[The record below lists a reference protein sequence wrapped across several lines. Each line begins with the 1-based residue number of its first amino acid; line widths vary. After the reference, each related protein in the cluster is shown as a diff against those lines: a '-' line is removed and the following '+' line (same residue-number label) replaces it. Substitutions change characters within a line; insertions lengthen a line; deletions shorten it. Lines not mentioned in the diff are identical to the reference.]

1 MVLIL
6 NTVYIAKQKIF
17 NQSGKVFAYE
27 LLFRDHAHGI
37 KEFPSNIRATSQVL
51 LNALTN
57 INLDELLGKNGIAF
71 INVDEHIFTSGVIDI
86 LDKDKFVL
94 EILETTELSEPVI
107 AKIKQYHKR
116 GFKIA
121 LDDFDCSIKMI
132 KKFNPIFK
140 YIHIVKMDV
149 VTADEGN
156 LKNVMLKMKQ
166 MGIKV
171 LAEKIETAT
180 EYQHYKELG
189 FDLFQGYHLH
199 RPEVVEMDRYKDATQ
214 IIVLHLIKLIKNDA
228 QTYEI
233 ESFIKQ
239 RADIAYKLIRFI
251 NNHTKFDTYVESITQ
266 IIALLG
272 RDKLLRWLLL
282 YLYAE
287 VSDNPIAENIMDI
300 AIQRAER
307 MEEAAHHHEK
317 DKAYLAGMF
326 SMLGALFETDIKNL
340 LKDIKLDKDITDLII
355 HKRGKF
361 LSAFKAI
368 ESTEKEYLKSILCN
382 NIEKIDITLLLYTLE
397 LSNIPIEKKIL

>member
-1 MVLIL
+1 M
-6 NTVYIAKQKIF
+6 AKQKIF
-17 NQSGKVFAYE
+17 NRSGKVFAHE

-51 LNALTN
+51 LNSLSN
-57 INLDELLGKNGIAF
+57 INLDEFLGKNGIAF

-107 AKIKQYHKR
+107 SKIRQYHKR

-121 LDDFDCSIKMI
+121 LDDFDCSVKMM
-132 KKFNPIFK
+132 KKFNPILK

-149 VTADEGN
+149 VAADQEN
-156 LKNVMLKMKQ
+156 LKNVMEKIKQ
-166 MGIKV
+166 LGVKV
-171 LAEKIETAT
+171 LAEKIETAE
-180 EYQHYKELG
+180 EYQYYKEIG

-199 RPEVVEMDRYKDATQ
+199 KPEVVEMDRYKDATQ
-214 IIVLHLIKLIKNDA
+214 IIILHLIKLIKNDA

-239 RADIAYKLIRFI
+239 RAEITYKLIRFI
-251 NNHTKFDTYVESITQ
+251 NNHTKFDTYVESITH
-266 IIALLG
+266 IITLLG

-307 MEEAAHHHEK
+307 MEEASHHREK

-326 SMLGALFETDIKNL
+326 SMLGALFETDITDL

-361 LSAFKAI
+361 LSTFKEI
-368 ESTEKEYLKSILCN
+368 EYAEKEYLKNLVCSN
-382 NIEKIDITLLLYTLE
+382 FEKIDITLLLYTLE
-397 LSNIPIEKKIL
+397 LSHIPIKKKIL